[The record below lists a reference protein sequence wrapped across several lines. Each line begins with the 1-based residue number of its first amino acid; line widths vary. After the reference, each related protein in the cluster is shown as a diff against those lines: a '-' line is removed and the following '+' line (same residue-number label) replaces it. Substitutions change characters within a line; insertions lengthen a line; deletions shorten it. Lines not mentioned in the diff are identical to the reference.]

1 MYGLVYQEI
10 FWLFMIGNV
19 LGVLVE
25 GCWCRFRYGRWRT
38 HVVALWGPFNIVYGL
53 GIAVFY
59 IVDSLLYRQ
68 AWSVRAAALALSGSL
83 VEYLCGLVI
92 RVGIRMKAWD
102 YRNHFLNIQGLISF
116 KMTLMW
122 GVLGVGF
129 DRFLFL
135 PLKRILTHVTGTVWD
150 LACAALSI
158 FMIVNLSCTAVCIIR
173 WANRHRGK
181 PPMNRISRWIDRNFP
196 DCWMERKFCNWS
208 FIE

>member
-1 MYGLVYQEI
+1 
-10 FWLFMIGNV
+10 MIGSV

-25 GCWCRFRYGRWRT
+25 GCWWRLRYGRWQT
-38 HVVALWGPFNIVYGL
+38 NVVALWGPFNIVYGL

-68 AWSVRAAALALSGSL
+68 TWPVRVAALALSGSL

-102 YRNHFLNIQGLISF
+102 YRNHFLNIQGLISL

-122 GVLGVGF
+122 GALGVVF
-129 DRFLFL
+129 DRFLFR
-135 PLKRILTHVTGTVWD
+135 PLKKVLSYITGTVWD
-150 LACAALSI
+150 LACAGLSA
-158 FMIVNLSCTAVCIIR
+158 FMAFNLTCTAVCIVR

-181 PPMNRISRWIDRNFP
+181 PPMNRISRWIDRTFP
-196 DCWMERKFCNWS
+196 DCWMERRFRDWS